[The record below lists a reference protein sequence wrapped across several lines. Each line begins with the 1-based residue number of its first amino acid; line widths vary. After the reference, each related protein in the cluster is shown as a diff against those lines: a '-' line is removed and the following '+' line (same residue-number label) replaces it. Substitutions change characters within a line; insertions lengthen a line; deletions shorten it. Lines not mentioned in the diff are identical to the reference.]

1 MLVRPAVYIPGMLAH
16 ATSAA
21 LHGIDAFEVRVEA
34 DIANGLPNL
43 LIVGLPGAAVQESRE
58 RVRAALENTN
68 LPFPMRRVVINLA
81 PADVRKEG
89 PAFDLPIA
97 LALLLAQRALPPQSL
112 GGTICVGEL
121 ALDGTLRPVRGAVS
135 IGILGNLSA
144 ARRMIVPPANAA
156 QVAAV
161 SDSEVIAPRSLAEAV
176 GFLRNERSLRSVR
189 APPPERAPPGPD
201 LADVKGQF
209 GAKRALEVAAAGGHN
224 LLMTGPPGAG
234 KTMLATRLPG
244 LLPDL
249 TREES
254 IETTRIHSAAG
265 LPAAGLLKR
274 PPFRQPHHTVSFAG
288 LIGGGATPR
297 PGEVSLAQNGVL
309 FLDEF
314 GEFNR
319 AALETLRQPLED
331 GVVTISRARA
341 SLTFP
346 ARFLLVASR
355 NPCPCGYRGD
365 AAQPCICSPALLRR
379 YLDRISGPILDRI
392 DLRIPVPRVPPE
404 DLIRSPA
411 GETTATVRARVA
423 AARELALARQGNVN
437 ARLTGAR
444 LREHCRLDVRSE
456 RFVRHLI
463 GRLTISGRGFDRLLR
478 IARTIADLGSSRR
491 ICEEH
496 LAEAASYRSS
506 GTA

>member
-1 MLVRPAVYIPGMLAH
+1 MLAH

-21 LHGIDAFEVRVEA
+21 LQGIDAFEVRVEA
-34 DIANGLPNL
+34 NIANGLPHL
-43 LIVGLPGAAVQESRE
+43 QIVGLPGAAVQESRE
-58 RVRAALENTN
+58 RVRAALQNAG

-89 PAFDLPIA
+89 PAFDLPMA
-97 LALLLAQRALPPQSL
+97 LVLLLAQRALPPDSL
-112 GGTICVGEL
+112 AGTITIGEL
-121 ALDGTLRPVRGAVS
+121 ALDGVLRPVRGAVS
-135 IGILGNLSA
+135 IAILANQSH
-144 ARRMIVPPANAA
+144 ARRIIVPPANAGE
-156 QVAAV
+156 VAAV
-161 SDSEVIAPRSLAEAV
+161 CDAEVVAPRTLAHAV
-176 GFLRNERSLRSVR
+176 SFLRGNGALSRILP
-189 APPPERAPPGPD
+189 PPPERAPPGPD
-201 LADVKGQF
+201 LVDVKGQL

-249 TREES
+249 TRAES

-265 LPAAGLLKR
+265 LPATGLLSR
-274 PPFRQPHHTVSFAG
+274 PPFRRPHHTVSYAG

-331 GVVTISRARA
+331 GLVTISRARG

-355 NPCPCGYRGD
+355 NPCPW
-365 AAQPCICSPALLRR
+365 
-379 YLDRISGPILDRI
+379 
-392 DLRIPVPRVPPE
+392 
-404 DLIRSPA
+404 
-411 GETTATVRARVA
+411 
-423 AARELALARQGNVN
+423 
-437 ARLTGAR
+437 
-444 LREHCRLDVRSE
+444 
-456 RFVRHLI
+456 
-463 GRLTISGRGFDRLLR
+463 
-478 IARTIADLGSSRR
+478 
-491 ICEEH
+491 
-496 LAEAASYRSS
+496 
-506 GTA
+506 